1 MYTAPDINGKYM
13 ISESDQNGD
22 LWWGEFDV
30 VQILTYISIR
40 KLDLGKLIVDRMMES
55 KSYRYSGNTTNLE
68 KLKLLLNTTFI
79 NGEFCDPRFCF
90 EAVMESKNY
99 LEFLYDW
106 ELLKVFLEW
115 RHNELF
121 VDIRPYL
128 GRILV
133 IYAVIHT
140 KGFTCDSILKEKLE
154 SFIGWSTPSNDKFD
168 LKEELLDIYILKLFT
183 SQAPS
188 SAVIMEFLFDNTDI
202 TPYNLGNLD
211 LNTLNLSC
219 LELIAKWRGDNGNFY
234 DFSNLLFDY
243 SLVNAELKFYSS
255 WRGPNNEFIDLTKYQ
270 TRLLSD
276 NIKEFNKIKLLLEW
290 RVGDIFI
297 DPRTNQK
304 LLLEYA
310 CKRILLEPEY
320 LNFLLAWRGPNGEFI
335 NIKDNNS
342 KIVSNLMTKKWKNA
356 QPSSFVKILEVLFS
370 WRGPNKEFIDARF
383 GNNTLFY
390 HFFCKK
396 LSPPILNCLQKW
408 RGQNGES
415 IDILNLSHRLYKHYD
430 KDSLMK
436 GEIYIDYKNWLAEC
450 AKPKYYNLLYC
461 IKKFNIS
468 IPLDIRKLLWNRVI
482 S

>member
-79 NGEFCDPRFCF
+79 NGEFCDPIFCF
-90 EAVMESKNY
+90 EAAMES
-99 LEFLYDW
+99 EHHQDFLLDW
-106 ELLKVFLEW
+106 ELF
-115 RHNELF
+115 ELF
-121 VDIRPYL
+121 LNWKRNDLFIDIRPYL
-128 GRILV
+128 NKILG
-133 IYAVIHT
+133 IY
-140 KGFTCDSILKEKLE
+140 SIVFARGIENFGKKLE
-154 SFIGWSTPSNDKFD
+154 SFIEWSTPSGEKLD
-168 LKEELLDIYILKLFT
+168 LKSEFKDENILKLFS
-183 SQAPS
+183 SQAHKNCI
-188 SAVIMEFLFDNTDI
+188 IMQYLFDNTDI
-202 TPYNLGNLD
+202 TPYNLGTLD
-211 LNTLNLSC
+211 LSLNKLNC

-234 DFSNLLFDY
+234 DFSNLLFNY
-243 SLVNAELKFYSS
+243 SLINAELKFYSS

-304 LLLEYA
+304 ALLEYA
-310 CKRILLEPEY
+310 CKRILIEPEY
-320 LNFLLAWRGPNGEFI
+320 LNFLLTWRGPNGEFI

-356 QPSSFVKILEVLFS
+356 QPSSFVKILDVLFS

-436 GEIYIDYKNWLAEC
+436 GEIYLDYKNWLAEC
-450 AKPKYYNLLYC
+450 AKPKYYNLLHC

-468 IPLDIRKLLWNRVI
+468 IPLDIRKLLWNHII